1 MREQAKWG
9 ASGLKI
15 WKDLGL
21 KVRDQND
28 QLVDINDKRLDLIW
42 QTAAELQ
49 WPVMIHVG
57 DPAAFFEPMDNKNE
71 RWEELIA

>member
-21 KVRDQND
+21 NVRDQND
-28 QLVDINDKRLDLIW
+28 QLVDINDRRLDLIW
-42 QTAAELQ
+42 QTAAELTLA
-49 WPVMIHVG
+49 G
-57 DPAAFFEPMDNKNE
+57 YDPCG
-71 RWEELIA
+71 